1 MEFEKSEL
9 RTHIKIKNTFSYDEV
24 KKIALDVMNL
34 GMTLRQD
41 QLNGYTDK
49 SGSEV
54 LDEYMSMFHN
64 IDDGPLILD
73 ACCGGRQF
81 WFNKENPNVLYAD
94 QRVMEPKVVGSGKD
108 ARVRKCLPDKVM
120 DFRNMD
126 IGDKTFKL
134 VVFDPPHL
142 FLGEN
147 SYMAQSYGRLD
158 KQTWRE
164 DLSQGFSEC
173 FRVLKDEGIL
183 IFKWNEYDVPLK
195 EVLKLTP
202 YKPLFG
208 HPSGK
213 AQKTHWVCFMKLPID

>member
-1 MEFEKSEL
+1 MCML
-9 RTHIKIKNTFSYDEV
+9 RAGLITKHYQIMTNDIKQQKLWQTDEP
-24 KKIALDVMNL
+24 
-34 GMTLRQD
+34 GMD
-41 QLNGYTDK
+41 YTQC
-49 SGSEV
+49 
-54 LDEYMSMFHN
+54 YM
-64 IDDGPLILD
+64 PLILD

-81 WFNKENPNVLYAD
+81 WFNKENPNVLFAD

-108 ARVRKCLPDKVM
+108 ARIRKCLPDKVM

-126 IGDKTFKL
+126 IADQTFKL

-164 DLSQGFSEC
+164 DIRKGFSEC

-183 IFKWNEYDVPLK
+183 IFKWNECDVPLK
-195 EVLKLTP
+195 EVLKLTT

-213 AQKTHWVCFMKLPID
+213 AQKTHWVCFMKLPFNGI